1 MKFRD
6 LLRKP
11 LAAAALSFLLPG
23 LGQAAAGDRRRGAI
37 VAIPAFA
44 LLGTILAVAIVDRSA
59 VFGLAVDQQWLTSLL
74 LLDLVALIYHIWAI
88 VDSYLVATL
97 AAPQKKRVNAPANKW
112 APILGIG
119 IILFG
124 TVAVH
129 GGIAKVDMDW
139 QRALYCLTAKIPC
152 WVTDNPASVDPNATD
167 PNATDPNATGIA
179 QVSDGPGPI
188 SSGAKASATPMPTYD
203 ISKIA
208 TFSTTND
215 SQNWDADGE
224 LNVLLLGLG
233 VQSDP
238 SQLGPDTIMVLHTS
252 TTTGQAELISI
263 GRNNYC
269 TPMPTQEIAAH
280 YPSPPYNCP
289 AGTWGP
295 LLNGLPIEILGHCD
309 RWPIPEFKS
318 TCGQPRDQNRYL
330 RAYKGFEM
338 TIGNLLGIRID
349 GSMWMNPVGLSTLV
363 DAVGG
368 VNITVQ
374 TRLFDK
380 PCGPAGSQQQKLGS
394 QLQVPGNA
402 TCQDTSHWGYYV
414 PTGMSGVQNM
424 KDAAAASGGGLAVYQ
439 VPGHDPDVAFVMAP
453 GTYHMNGDWALA
465 YARTRIYDA
474 GGDYSRAAR
483 QQTLLSSLRKG
494 LDPCRFASLG
504 NVLPLLGVVQAV
516 PYGFNT
522 DMDVTNPQNI
532 KSWAGL
538 AKSVL
543 GENVQQLVLD
553 PQKVGMPASA
563 TYVAWDATTIA
574 KARALVNDNFQ
585 KAPKASPGSGGGAT
599 CG

>member
-1 MKFRD
+1 MRKKFQD

-11 LAAAALSFLLPG
+11 LAAAALSFVFPG

-37 VAIPAFA
+37 VAIPALA
-44 LLGTILAVAIVDRSA
+44 LLGTVLALAIVDRSA
-59 VFGLAVDQQWLTSLL
+59 IFGLAVDQQWLTSLL

-88 VDSYLVATL
+88 VDSYIGAVL
-97 AAPQKKRVNAPANKW
+97 AAPTKKTTSASAKKW

-119 IILFG
+119 ILLSG
-124 TVAVH
+124 TVVVH
-129 GGIAKVDMDW
+129 GGVAKVDMDW
-139 QRALYCLTAKIPC
+139 QHALYCLTAKIPC
-152 WVTDNPASVDPNATD
+152 WVTDNPAGVDPNATD
-167 PNATDPNATGIA
+167 PNATQIA
-179 QVSDGPGPI
+179 QASDRSGPD
-188 SSGAKASATPMPTYD
+188 SSGSTAPATPMPTYD
-203 ISKIA
+203 LSKIA

-238 SQLGPDTIMVLHTS
+238 SQLGPDTIMVLHAS
-252 TTTGQAELISI
+252 ISTGQAELISI

-309 RWPIPEFKS
+309 RWPIPEFQS
-318 TCGQPRDQNRYL
+318 TCGKPGDQNRYL

-338 TIGNLLGIRID
+338 TLGNLLGMHID
-349 GSMWMNPVGLSTLV
+349 GSMWINPVGMTTLI

-374 TRLFDK
+374 TKLFDK
-380 PCGPAGSQQQKLGS
+380 PCGPAGSQQEKLGS

-402 TCQDTSHWGYYV
+402 TCQDTSHWGYFV

-424 KDAAAASGGGLAVYQ
+424 KDAAAASGGRLAVYK

-465 YARTRIYDA
+465 YARTRIFDA

-483 QQTLLSSLRKG
+483 QQVLLSSLRQG
-494 LDPCRFASLG
+494 LDPCKFASLD
-504 NVLPLLGVVQAV
+504 NVLPLLRVVQAV

-522 DMDVTNPQNI
+522 DMDVTNPQNL

-543 GENVQQLVLD
+543 GENVRQLVLD
-553 PQKVGMPASA
+553 PQKVGMSASA
-563 TYVAWDATTIA
+563 TYVAWDTNTIS
-574 KARALVNDNFQ
+574 KARALVKDNFQ
-585 KAPKASPGSGGGAT
+585 SAPKTSPGSGGGST